1 MNELAQ
7 VNEGPALPK
16 GIVKQFL
23 KGLYYPLDAILMLFR
38 ENLWR
43 LALIPIAVNLVL
55 MGLILAAILFWLGPY
70 LNQLDV
76 FLNTLNLGPYLAWF
90 AGFLSSLMWVI
101 SAVVSFLL
109 SGVFVYLIG
118 QAVASPFLDILG
130 ERVEKIVLGVDE
142 VPVGLRAMGRSV
154 LMAFSDLFWSIFVW
168 VILHIPL
175 LLIALLPLIGAP
187 IWSTGS
193 FVVSAFIVAVD
204 FAGLPMARRL
214 VPFRKRFVI
223 LWRLRWLSLGL
234 GTALF
239 ILLFIPGVNLLA
251 LPVAAIA
258 GSLCYCD
265 GRKAGLIAV

>member
-1 MNELAQ
+1 MNEITQRDA
-7 VNEGPALPK
+7 GPALPR
-16 GIVKQFL
+16 GMVKQFL
-23 KGLYYPLDAILMLFR
+23 KGLYYPLDAMLMLFR
-38 ENLWR
+38 EKLWR
-43 LALIPIAVNLVL
+43 LALVPIVVNLFL

-76 FLNTLNLGPYLAWF
+76 FLNTLSLGPYLTWF
-90 AGFLSSLMWVI
+90 AGFLSSLLWVI
-101 SAVVSFLL
+101 SAVISFLL

-118 QAVASPFLDILG
+118 QAVASPFLDLLG
-130 ERVEKIVLGVDE
+130 ERVEKIVLGAEE
-142 VPVGLRAMGRSV
+142 VPLGFRAMGRSV
-154 LMAFSDLFWSIFVW
+154 VMACSDLFWSIFVW

-214 VPFRKRFVI
+214 VPFRKRFFI

-239 ILLFIPGVNLLA
+239 VLLFIPGLNLLA

-258 GSLCYCD
+258 GTLCYCD
-265 GRKAGLIAV
+265 GRKAGVIAA